1 MRSSPRLAWVLWAVG
16 AGAAFAA
23 PLGCGTERPMRIED
37 QARAMVPVPAC
48 ILPLAARTHGAG
60 QTMRNLTEDQYWQLV
75 FPAYDAQKHQLQANA
90 LTCTGARVF
99 DDPVFAGGTTRGSP
113 IDVQEGDAQ
122 FGNGGDRVRIV
133 WLRTH
138 RWPDGSEAGAMALV
152 RAKEDFA
159 EVYAVG
165 AYRRSN
171 GELTMQAERLG
182 TEVLVSAT
190 DDSCHGQPKTAACET
205 NIGLYLPRYG
215 KLARVATIITEK
227 RAYAQGGEPGIQ
239 GQVEYELT
247 ASPQYTADG
256 IKLFEQV
263 QATDPA
269 GRVVHKTQLE
279 RQYVLQDGDLKQGSE
294 SLWGKVYPGVASTQ
308 APNTAPAPSAKTPAT
323 KP

>member
-1 MRSSPRLAWVLWAVG
+1 MA
-16 AGAAFAA
+16 
-23 PLGCGTERPMRIED
+23 IED
-37 QARAMVPVPAC
+37 QARVMVPVPAC
-48 ILPLAARTHGAG
+48 ILPLPARTHGAG

-75 FPAYDAQKHQLQANA
+75 FPAYDVQKHSLATNA
-90 LTCTGARVF
+90 LPCTGARVF
-99 DDPVFAGGTTRGSP
+99 DDAIFAGGTTRGSP
-113 IDVQEGDAQ
+113 IDVQPGDVE

-138 RWPDGSEAGAMALV
+138 RWPDGSEGGTMALV

-171 GELTMQAERLG
+171 GELTLQAERLG

-190 DDSCHGQPKTAACET
+190 DDGCHGQPKTAACET
-205 NIGLYLPRYG
+205 NIGLYLPKYG
-215 KLARVATIITEK
+215 KLVRVATIVTEK
-227 RAYAQGGEPGIQ
+227 RAYAQGAEPGVQ
-239 GQVEYELT
+239 GQIEYELT
-247 ASPQYTADG
+247 ASPQFTADG

-263 QATDPA
+263 QAMDPA

-279 RQYVLQDGDLKQGSE
+279 RQFVLHDGNLEQGAD

-308 APNTAPAPSAKTPAT
+308 APNAAPAGTTAP